1 MRTCHVRMV
10 ASGAINSATA
20 IQGGHHNRADVMSS
34 PVYVMAT
41 PARGWGGHDIR
52 AVVVSSQRL
61 RS

>member
-1 MRTCHVRMV
+1 VRTCHVRLV
-10 ASGAINSATA
+10 ASGAINSAIA